1 MNTIII
7 LIGTNRSQIA
17 AFQKKD
23 HPGIVLF
30 SHITSID
37 LATHQIVLAWFGTKA
52 SPSPAQWLSITKTDY
67 PNSLGIFI
75 NVSFSDIIVYARAIV
90 AIS

>member
-7 LIGTNRSQIA
+7 LIGTNRSHSS
-17 AFQKKD
+17 FPEKRSSRN
-23 HPGIVLF
+23 VLF

-75 NVSFSDIIVYARAIV
+75 NVTFSDIIVYARAIV